1 MSQLSYYFKEKT
13 DLIDKILILSILLIP
28 LSLAISI
35 FFADLLASICGLI
48 LIYFFLTKKN
58 YDIFKKVKKEIYYF
72 TLFYLIVL
80 ISLALSEYKQESFLA
95 SFFYFRYFL
104 LSLTIFYLLKKY
116 DFYFKIFFFT
126 VILSI
131 GFVILDSFIQQITGF
146 NLFGYSKE
154 GTLEKDSLIFH
165 FDF

>member
-28 LSLAISI
+28 LSLA
-35 FFADLLASICGLI
+35 SICGLI

-58 YDIFKKVKKEIYYF
+58 YDIFKKVKKEICYF
-72 TLFYLIVL
+72 ALFYLIVL

-116 DFYFKIFFFT
+116 DFYFKIFF
-126 VILSI
+126 L
-131 GFVILDSFIQQITGF
+131 Q
-146 NLFGYSKE
+146 
-154 GTLEKDSLIFH
+154 
-165 FDF
+165 